1 MYFPVKAVLAFTA
14 AAAFITVNAAVI
26 PRRGY
31 NVSEARY
38 YRDTA
43 REVANEVAQQVAR
56 EIVKDIVRDLPD
68 EALVRTYRRMHSR
81 DFRRRGSD
89 NDD

>member
-1 MYFPVKAVLAFTA
+1 MYFPVKAALAFTA
-14 AAAFITVNAAVI
+14 AALITVNAAVI

-31 NVSEARY
+31 NVNEARY

-56 EIVKDIVRDLPD
+56 ELVKDIVRDLPD
-68 EALVRTYRRMHSR
+68 EALVRTYRRMHAR
-81 DFRRRGSD
+81 DFRRRGD